1 MVIAH
6 SNLYWARAAY
16 PNGTGVLV
24 LGGSSGRVDV
34 ERANMLASQGVT
46 ALALRWFGGEAQPSV
61 PCETPLETFAEAIG
75 MMTVECQHL
84 VLLGSSYGAEAA
96 LLTASMDGRVDAAIA
111 MAPTDFV
118 WQGGAWGRVGARGRR
133 TQPREASGRRQ
144 GSLSP
149 SYRSTW
155 RGGLSHQGPHLRPMR
170 RLEGAPRPTRTSG
183 IWARHGNTARAAAI
197 QEAAGR
203 SIGVQR
209 LSMGMTWRRSA

>member
-24 LGGSSGRVDV
+24 LAGSSGRVDV

-111 MAPTDFV
+111 MAPTDVV
-118 WQGGAWGRVGARGRR
+118 WQGGARGREGGDHNPAK
-133 TQPREASGRRQ
+133 QVDAGREACR
-144 GSLSP
+144 
-149 SYRSTW
+149 
-155 RGGLSHQGPHLRPMR
+155 LR
-170 RLEGAPRPTRTSG
+170 
-183 IWARHGNTARAAAI
+183 TARPGVAASVTRARI
-197 QEAAGR
+197 CDR
-203 SIGVQR
+203 
-209 LSMGMTWRRSA
+209 